1 MFARSTTITGDPGK
15 VDAGI
20 TYIRDEVM
28 PAITSM
34 DGCIG
39 LSLLANRDSGRCIAT
54 SSWSSEEA
62 MQATESRVVPMRT
75 RGEEIFGGPVTV
87 DQWEIAVM
95 HREHEARE
103 GSWCR
108 VTWLQGDLSEIE
120 RTLDFFKHTVLPKL
134 EESEGFCSASLL
146 IDRSSG
152 RCCSTARYDS
162 KATLEATREIA
173 AAMRARRTEMGG
185 VEFTEIDECELVFAH
200 LRVPEL
206 V

>member
-1 MFARSTTITGDPGK
+1 
-15 VDAGI
+15 
-20 TYIRDEVM
+20 
-28 PAITSM
+28 M

-39 LSLLANRDSGRCIAT
+39 LSLLVNRDSGRCIAT
-54 SSWSSEEA
+54 SSWSSQEA
-62 MQATESRVVPMRT
+62 MQATESRVAPLRT

-103 GSWCR
+103 GSACR
-108 VTWLQGDLSEIE
+108 VTWLRAEPSEIDQ
-120 RTLDFFKHTVLPKL
+120 TLDFFKHTVLPAL
-134 EESEGFCSASLL
+134 EETEGFCSASLL
-146 IDRSSG
+146 VDRSTG
-152 RCCSTARYDS
+152 RCCSTARYETR
-162 KATLEATREIA
+162 AQLEATREMA
-173 AAMRARRTEMGG
+173 AAMRDRRTEMGG